1 MPAAAPR
8 AEREDSSG
16 LRSRGR
22 EETVGERAGDLDVA
36 PVDRDG
42 AELAGPVASE
52 RARHVEIIDHQPVEQ
67 LNIDRRRAKRLHVFQ
82 ERQDALM
89 RLRSHALDEGA

>member
-8 AEREDSSG
+8 AEREDGSG
-16 LRSRGR
+16 LRSSGR

-52 RARHVEIIDHQPVEQ
+52 RARHVEIVDHQQVEQ
-67 LNIDRRRAKRLHVFQ
+67 LNVDR
-82 ERQDALM
+82 
-89 RLRSHALDEGA
+89 